1 MPHTPAS
8 STSAAAPASFI
19 DSPHAAWRLL
29 TTLGLVVLGNSSM
42 YVVSVVLPAVQAEF
56 GVGRADASLPYT
68 LMMVCLGLGGL
79 WTGRLA
85 DKHGLMPVLC
95 VGAVAVCGG
104 FVWAGLSG
112 SIWGFGLAH
121 GLMGLIGASATFA
134 PLMADTALWWNKRR
148 GIAVAI
154 CASGNYIAGALW
166 PPIVQHG
173 IEAIGWRHTY
183 VLMGLVC
190 GVGMLL
196 LAVRMRQR
204 APLVLMDVSAPA
216 ASEPTLASAASSA
229 PSPLAGGA
237 AAGVAAAAPSSLS
250 LSLSSSSAATAA
262 PAPSVPSA
270 VDRSRPFGLRPV
282 HAQLLLCVAGVA
294 CCVAMA
300 MPQVHIVAYC
310 TDLGFGAARGA
321 EMLSLMLACGIVS
334 RLVSGVICDRIGG
347 VRTLLLG
354 SALQGVGLMLF
365 LPFDGMVP
373 LYVISAMFGLFQGGI
388 VPAYAIIIREYFA
401 PQEAGAR
408 VGAVIMA
415 TLIGMALG
423 GWMSGWIFDVTGSY
437 QAAFINGMGW
447 NLLNLSIVGWL
458 YWRVRQQSA
467 VTPRPQRSPG

>member
-1 MPHTPAS
+1 MPQAPAS
-8 STSAAAPASFI
+8 PTSSAAPASLI
-19 DSPHAAWRLL
+19 DSPQAAWRLL

-68 LMMVCLGLGGL
+68 LMMVCLGIGGL
-79 WTGRLA
+79 WTGRMA
-85 DKHGLMPVLC
+85 DRHGLMPVLC

-112 SIWGFGLAH
+112 SIWIFGLAH
-121 GLMGLIGASATFA
+121 GLMGLVGSSATFA

-173 IEAIGWRHTY
+173 IDAIGWRQTY
-183 VLMGLVC
+183 VLLGLVC
-190 GVGMLL
+190 GAGMLL
-196 LAVRMRQR
+196 LALRMRQR
-204 APLVLMDVSAPA
+204 APLVLTDAVAQPA
-216 ASEPTLASAASSA
+216 S
-229 PSPLAGGA
+229 
-237 AAGVAAAAPSSLS
+237 AAAAPQP
-250 LSLSSSSAATAA
+250 AAL
-262 PAPSVPSA
+262 
-270 VDRSRPFGLRPV
+270 DRSRPFGLRPL

-365 LPFDGMVP
+365 LPFDGLVP
-373 LYVISAMFGLFQGGI
+373 LYVISAMFGLFQGGL
-388 VPAYAIIIREYFA
+388 VPSYAIIIREYFA

-423 GWMSGWIFDVTGSY
+423 GWMSGWIFDITGSY
-437 QAAFINGMGW
+437 HAAFLNGLAW

-458 YWRVRQQSA
+458 YWRVRRQGA
-467 VTPRPQRSPG
+467 AGAPTLPAAG

>member
-1 MPHTPAS
+1 MPSTPAS
-8 STSAAAPASFI
+8 TSTAAPASLI
-19 DSPHAAWRLL
+19 DSPQAAWRLL

-85 DKHGLMPVLC
+85 DRHGLMPVLC
-95 VGAVAVCGG
+95 VGAVGVFGG

-121 GLMGLIGASATFA
+121 GLMGLIGSSATFA
-134 PLMADTALWWNKRR
+134 PLIADTALWWNRRR

-154 CASGNYIAGALW
+154 CASGNYIAGAVW
-166 PPIVQHG
+166 PPIVQYG
-173 IEAIGWRHTY
+173 IETIGWRHTY
-183 VLMGLVC
+183 LWMGLVC
-190 GVGMLL
+190 GLGMLA
-196 LAVRMRQR
+196 LAQRMRQR
-204 APLVLMDVSAPA
+204 APLVS
-216 ASEPTLASAASSA
+216 LATASSFA
-229 PSPLAGGA
+229 PPGT
-237 AAGVAAAAPSSLS
+237 VAAAP
-250 LSLSSSSAATAA
+250 
-262 PAPSVPSA
+262 
-270 VDRSRPFGLRPV
+270 VDRSRPFGLRPM
-282 HAQLLLCVAGVA
+282 HAQLLLCTAGVA

-365 LPFDGMVP
+365 LPFDGLVP

-388 VPAYAIIIREYFA
+388 VPAYAIIVREYFA

-415 TLIGMALG
+415 TLLGMALG
-423 GWMSGWIFDVTGSY
+423 GWMSGWVFDVTGSY
-437 QAAFINGMGW
+437 RAAFLNGMAW

-458 YWRVRQQSA
+458 YWRTRHQGMAAARVRPSA
-467 VTPRPQRSPG
+467 T

>member
-1 MPHTPAS
+1 MPQAPAS
-8 STSAAAPASFI
+8 PTSSAAPASLI
-19 DSPHAAWRLL
+19 DSPQAAWRLL

-79 WTGRLA
+79 WTGRMA
-85 DKHGLMPVLC
+85 DRHGLMPVLC

-112 SIWGFGLAH
+112 SIWIFGLAH
-121 GLMGLIGASATFA
+121 GLMGLVGSSATFA

-173 IEAIGWRHTY
+173 IDAIGWRQTY
-183 VLMGLVC
+183 VLLGLVC

-196 LAVRMRQR
+196 LALRMRQR
-204 APLVLMDVSAPA
+204 APLVLMDAVAQPA
-216 ASEPTLASAASSA
+216 S
-229 PSPLAGGA
+229 
-237 AAGVAAAAPSSLS
+237 AAAAPRPVAL
-250 LSLSSSSAATAA
+250 
-262 PAPSVPSA
+262 
-270 VDRSRPFGLRPV
+270 DRSRPFGLRPL

-365 LPFDGMVP
+365 LPFDGLVP
-373 LYVISAMFGLFQGGI
+373 LYVISAMFGLFQGGL
-388 VPAYAIIIREYFA
+388 VPSYAIIIREYFA

-423 GWMSGWIFDVTGSY
+423 GWMSGWIFDITGSY
-437 QAAFINGMGW
+437 HAAFLNGMAW

-458 YWRVRQQSA
+458 YWRVRRQDA
-467 VTPRPQRSPG
+467 AGARSLPAAG